1 MRRAREKTDGAD
13 ILRATQAWGFRSY
26 RSHLAERFP
35 GQRVRKLC
43 LDAGF
48 TCPNLDGSA
57 GRGGCTYCN
66 NRAFAPA
73 SRKESLLEQ
82 WHAGRKRLRR
92 RHRQVDGFIA
102 YFQAFS
108 NTYASPESLEQLYA
122 LLPQAFPECVGV
134 AIGTR
139 PDCVPDAAL
148 DIVAS
153 LARRTFVTLELGL
166 QSDRD
171 EVLRSIGRGHDLACF
186 LDAVRRSAGRGFELC
201 MHVMLGLPGE
211 GADAAARLGQLA
223 ASLPVQSVKVHNL
236 HVVRGT
242 AMALAWRQGL
252 IATPSRARYLEQVV
266 DLVRRLRPDQSL
278 QRLIAD
284 APSRLLLSEP
294 WCHEKQPFL
303 ADVAARLA
311 SDSPRAL
318 TGC

>member
-1 MRRAREKTDGAD
+1 MQSHHT
-13 ILRATQAWGFRSY
+13 WGYRSY

-35 GQRVRKLC
+35 GLRVRKLC

-48 TCPNLDGSA
+48 TCPNLDGTA
-57 GRGGCTYCN
+57 GRGGCAYCN

-73 SRKESLLEQ
+73 SRTDTLIEQ
-82 WHAGRKRLRR
+82 WHDGRMRLRR
-92 RHRQVDGFIA
+92 RHRRVDGFIA

-108 NTYASPESLEQLYA
+108 NTYASPEFLEKLYA
-122 LLPQAFPECVGV
+122 PLPQAFPECVGV

-139 PDCVPDAAL
+139 PDCVSDAAL
-148 DIVAS
+148 DVIAS

-171 EVLRSIGRGHDLACF
+171 EVLRAIGRGHDVACF
-186 LDAVRRSAGRGFELC
+186 IDAVRRSAGRGFELC

-211 GADAAARLGQLA
+211 GSDAAERLGRLA

-236 HVVRGT
+236 HVVRAT
-242 AMALAWRQGL
+242 AMAKSWRLGR
-252 IATPSRARYLEQVV
+252 IATPTRERYLEQVV
-266 DLVRRLRPDQSL
+266 NFVRRLRPDLSL
-278 QRLIAD
+278 QRIIAD

-311 SDSPRAL
+311 SDSTCR
-318 TGC
+318 